1 MPCVVQI
8 SIIFPEDAPDQGPGK
23 VLLRVKDMAGPFK
36 FRPLAETIVQV
47 REYGEDEEV
56 RR

>member
-1 MPCVVQI
+1 MQI

-23 VLLRVKDMAGPFK
+23 VLLKVKDVAGPFK

-47 REYGEDEEV
+47 RAWQ
-56 RR
+56 RRSCR